1 MVSKTLAISV
11 VVALLAGILL
21 TVYAPTLDLRNT
33 SPKQSGI
40 GCERPPG
47 YLLIVADQNGFNDS
61 VHHARPWPIIHVQRG
76 TSVSIIIC
84 NDDSVEAHGFG
95 IDKYMDPTQ
104 LRPGQFARTTF
115 VADQPGNYTIYCSI
129 FCSVHVYMQGRLVVS
144 S

>member
-1 MVSKTLAISV
+1 MASKTLAITLV
-11 VVALLAGILL
+11 LALLAGILL
-21 TVYAPTLDLRNT
+21 TVYVPTLGLQDMST
-33 SPKQSGI
+33 KQAGI
-40 GCERPPG
+40 GCNRPPG

-61 VHHARPWPIIHVQRG
+61 VHHKRPWPIIQVQRG
-76 TSVSIIIC
+76 TSVGIIVC
-84 NDDSVEAHGFG
+84 NGDSVEAHGFG

-115 VADQPGNYTIYCSI
+115 IADQPGNYTIYCSI